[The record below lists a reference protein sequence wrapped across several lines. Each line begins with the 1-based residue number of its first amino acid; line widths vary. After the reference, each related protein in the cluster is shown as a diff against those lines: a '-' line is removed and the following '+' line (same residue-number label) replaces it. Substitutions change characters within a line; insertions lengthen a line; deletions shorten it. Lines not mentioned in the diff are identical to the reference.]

1 MKRLFGMKGNMP
13 TFYLDFLV
21 NWDRSGVALQ
31 YGLESRTQCITG
43 EWPLNNRIMIVD
55 GSKVS
60 REVLARIVE
69 DVIEGAEVNAV
80 SNGADALK
88 QLQQEDYDL
97 VTTALMLPDMDGL
110 DLCRHLRASAEHSFT
125 PLIVISGDADQRLL
139 KEGFAAGV
147 TDYFD
152 KSRGY
157 PAFGKFIK
165 SFCQRNR
172 GLVGNVLYVEDS
184 VTAATV
190 IRRMMESHG
199 LKVTHV
205 ASAEA
210 ALELLHRSTDTEGVE
225 EEEPAATYDALIT
238 DFQLR
243 QEMSG
248 GDLLHAIRARYSYS
262 RQELPVLMI
271 TGSEDIQTQ
280 VEAFHSGANDFVNKP
295 LVEEILMA
303 RIHSLLLIKQQYDAL
318 EQQAS
323 KMEELATRD
332 SLTGVRNRHHLL
344 EHGEAMYAASENQPF
359 WVMIIDIDHFKKIND
374 NQGHLVGD
382 QVLSALGAMLQR
394 LLHKAMVVRFGGE
407 EFAVLLPGCKRKKA
421 QKLAERVRSSAESL
435 RPSDV
440 RFSVSIGM
448 AGSKDHPNVNL
459 NTLIGLADKALY
471 ASKEAGRNK
480 VSYTSAEGEL
490 ILLPQDPDAE

>member
-1 MKRLFGMKGNMP
+1 MKR
-13 TFYLDFLV
+13 
-21 NWDRSGVALQ
+21 
-31 YGLESRTQCITG
+31 
-43 EWPLNNRIMIVD
+43 RIMIVD

-60 REVLARIVE
+60 REVLASIAE
-69 DVIEGAEVNAV
+69 DVIEGAKVDAV

-110 DLCRHLRASAEHSFT
+110 DLCRRLRASAEHSFT

-165 SFCQRNR
+165 AFSQRNK

-190 IRRMMESHG
+190 IKRMMESHG
-199 LKVTHV
+199 LKVTH
-205 ASAEA
+205 APSAEE
-210 ALELLHRSTDTEGVE
+210 ALALLHRAISTEKTEGVE
-225 EEEPAATYDALIT
+225 PKGSYDVLIT

-271 TGSEDIQTQ
+271 TGSEDIRTQ
-280 VEAFHSGANDFVNKP
+280 VEAFHSGANDFVHKP

-332 SLTGVRNRHHLL
+332 SLTGVYNRHYLL
-344 EHGEAMYAASENQPF
+344 ENGEAMYAAPGNQPF
-359 WVMIIDIDHFKKIND
+359 WVLIIDIDHFKQIND

-382 QVLSALGAMLQR
+382 RVLAALGAMLQR
-394 LLHKAMVVRFGGE
+394 LLQEAMVVRFGGE
-407 EFAVLLPGCKRKKA
+407 EFAVLLPNRKRKKA
-421 QKLAERVRSSAESL
+421 YKLAEEVRRSAESL
-435 RPSDV
+435 HPSGV
-440 RFSVSIGM
+440 CFTVSIGM
-448 AGSKDHPNVNL
+448 AGTKDHPKDNL
-459 NTLIGLADKALY
+459 NNLIGLADKALY

-480 VSYTSAEGEL
+480 VSYTSADGEL
-490 ILLPQDPDAE
+490 ILLPQDMDAE